1 MTPVHLDD
9 RRVRWLLFA
18 ALVLVGAGFYAFV
31 VRGSSGPKD
40 PTLAAGG
47 STTTEGGTLPGDPN
61 RVPLAGFGEV
71 AISVDPPTPD
81 GTVHEGCLLA
91 ALSVAQRSQGLM
103 NTTSLQGY
111 DGMAFVY
118 AEDVDHSFFMKNT
131 KIPLSVAWIDSSGNL
146 VSTADMTPCATQD
159 GCKLYNATGPYR
171 MAIEV
176 PQGQLASLGI
186 VPGSHTTASGPCA
199 PRKT

>member
-1 MTPVHLDD
+1 MHLDD

-31 VRGSSGPKD
+31 VRGASQPKD
-40 PTLAAGG
+40 PTLSSAEG
-47 STTTEGGTLPGDPN
+47 TTTEAGQAPGNPD
-61 RVPLAGFGEV
+61 RVPLAGFEEV
-71 AISVDPPTPD
+71 AVYVDPPTPGD
-81 GTVHEGCLLA
+81 TVHKGCLLA
-91 ALSVAQRSQGLM
+91 ALSGAQRSQGLM

-118 AEDVDHSFFMKNT
+118 PEDVDHAFYMLNT
-131 KIPLSVAWIDSSGNL
+131 KIPLSIAWIDSSGNL
-146 VSTADMTPCATQD
+146 VSTADMAPCPTQT
-159 GCKLYNATGPYR
+159 GCPLYKATGMYR

-176 PQGQLASLGI
+176 PQGQLASLGL
-186 VPGSHTTASGPCA
+186 VPGSHTTVSGSCA